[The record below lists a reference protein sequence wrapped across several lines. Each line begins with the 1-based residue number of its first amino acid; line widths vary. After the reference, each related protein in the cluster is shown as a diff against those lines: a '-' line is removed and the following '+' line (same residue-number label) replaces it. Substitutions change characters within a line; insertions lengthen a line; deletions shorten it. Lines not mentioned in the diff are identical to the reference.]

1 MTAKIRKMV
10 AVIGSGNDGLTHL
23 SQPLGRWLAENG
35 YSLINGG
42 GNGVMAATAK
52 AFCSVENR
60 KGLVVG
66 VIPSSSP
73 CSSSAERGI
82 HGSPP
87 GYPNPHTEIC
97 ILTHLHLTGTMG
109 KDIASRN
116 HIIILSAD
124 KVIALPG
131 GPGTRSEIELAIEYK
146 KSLVLISPAGEWNC
160 FADSAT
166 TVKTVQ
172 EAVEKF

>member
-1 MTAKIRKMV
+1 MV

-42 GNGVMAATAK
+42 GSGVMAATAK

-73 CSSSAERGI
+73 CSSSAERGT

-97 ILTHLHLTGTMG
+97 IRTQ
-109 KDIASRN
+109 
-116 HIIILSAD
+116 SAFNRQYGQRHRE
-124 KVIALPG
+124 PESHHH
-131 GPGTRSEIELAIEYK
+131 PER
-146 KSLVLISPAGEWNC
+146 
-160 FADSAT
+160 
-166 TVKTVQ
+166 
-172 EAVEKF
+172 

>member
-1 MTAKIRKMV
+1 MRKMV
-10 AVIGSGNDGLTHL
+10 AVIGSGNDELTHL

-42 GNGVMAATAK
+42 GSGVMTATAK

-66 VIPSSSP
+66 VIPSNSP
-73 CSSSAERGI
+73 CSSSAERGT

-97 ILTHLHLTGTMG
+97 IRTHLHLTGSNG
-109 KDIASRN
+109 
-116 HIIILSAD
+116 
-124 KVIALPG
+124 
-131 GPGTRSEIELAIEYK
+131 
-146 KSLVLISPAGEWNC
+146 
-160 FADSAT
+160 
-166 TVKTVQ
+166 
-172 EAVEKF
+172 